1 MRSDQMRALHAPL
14 LLAMLV
20 IAFHRSLS
28 AQPLQQDPITQMSR
42 LIAEHVTQARRSDGT
57 YLASLASKEA
67 SWHAFQMSSAA
78 KGIKL
83 SASAGSFYADR
94 TEENRSALGT
104 AETQRRFSS
113 SIVALTARQPIY
125 RKKDLIAIE
134 QAAVAYQSAEATLK
148 AAEHTLF
155 GRVFMSWIEVL
166 TARDLLQLSQYALEQ
181 AGFIREEMER
191 RVQAGEVSI
200 DQLGMEISRF
210 QQRQAEVLD
219 ASARLQLSERTL
231 IELAG
236 PEAVV
241 PLGLSLESV
250 APNPLPNLTAQQ
262 IAGLVE
268 QQNQELR
275 SARYAED
282 QARLERDRM
291 LAERHPTVDLYASV
305 SRGENDTVAFI
316 RDESRIGLQLS
327 VPLYTSGGIE
337 ASVAQAEAQFRRA
350 QANAQALLV
359 KLRSQAISAMTK
371 VSISLI
377 KIDATRIH
385 VEATSLRAEGVR
397 KGFLAGANT
406 RGDIA
411 RAESEYIQAR
421 QRRVSEM
428 LEYASAWAGLVVT
441 TAQIDPIFLEGTPPA
456 IKLPVRMV
464 ASP

>member
-1 MRSDQMRALHAPL
+1 MRPDQMRALGAPL
-14 LLAMLV
+14 LLAVLV
-20 IAFHRSLS
+20 VLFHRSLS
-28 AQPLQQDPITQMSR
+28 AQPLLQDPITKMSL
-42 LIAEHVTQARRSDGT
+42 LIAEHVAQARRLDGT

-78 KGIKL
+78 KGIKV

-94 TEENRSALGT
+94 TEENRGALGT
-104 AETQRRFSS
+104 TESQRRFSS
-113 SIVALTARQPIY
+113 SIVALTARQPLY

-134 QAAVAYQSAEATLK
+134 QSAAAYQSAEEVLK
-148 AAEHTLF
+148 AAEHMLF

-181 AGFIREEMER
+181 AAVIREEMER
-191 RVQAGEVSI
+191 RVQAGEVAI
-200 DQLGMEISRF
+200 DQLGIEISRF
-210 QQRQAEVLD
+210 QQRQSEALD
-219 ASARLQLSERTL
+219 ASARLQLSERAL

-236 PEAVV
+236 PEAAV
-241 PLGLSLESV
+241 PIGLSLEAV
-250 APNPLPNLTAQQ
+250 APSPLPNLTVQQ
-262 IAGLVE
+262 VAGLVE
-268 QQNQELR
+268 QQNPELR
-275 SARYAED
+275 SARHSEE

-291 LAERHPTVDLYASV
+291 LAERTPTVDLYASV
-305 SRGENDTVAFI
+305 SRGENDTVSFI
-316 RDESRIGLQLS
+316 RDESRIGLQLNL
-327 VPLYTSGGIE
+327 PLYTSGAIE
-337 ASVAQAEAQFRRA
+337 ASVAQADAQFRRA

-359 KLRSQAISAMTK
+359 KLRNQAISSMTK
-371 VSISLI
+371 VSVSLV

-385 VEATSLRAEGVR
+385 VEATSLRAEAVR
-397 KGFLAGANT
+397 RGFLAGVKT

-411 RAESEYIQAR
+411 RAESDYIQAR
-421 QRRVSEM
+421 QRRANEM

>member
-1 MRSDQMRALHAPL
+1 
-14 LLAMLV
+14 
-20 IAFHRSLS
+20 
-28 AQPLQQDPITQMSR
+28 
-42 LIAEHVTQARRSDGT
+42 
-57 YLASLASKEA
+57 
-67 SWHAFQMSSAA
+67 
-78 KGIKL
+78 
-83 SASAGSFYADR
+83 
-94 TEENRSALGT
+94 
-104 AETQRRFSS
+104 
-113 SIVALTARQPIY
+113 
-125 RKKDLIAIE
+125 
-134 QAAVAYQSAEATLK
+134 
-148 AAEHTLF
+148 
-155 GRVFMSWIEVL
+155 
-166 TARDLLQLSQYALEQ
+166 
-181 AGFIREEMER
+181 
-191 RVQAGEVSI
+191 
-200 DQLGMEISRF
+200 
-210 QQRQAEVLD
+210 
-219 ASARLQLSERTL
+219 
-231 IELAG
+231 
-236 PEAVV
+236 
-241 PLGLSLESV
+241 
-250 APNPLPNLTAQQ
+250 
-262 IAGLVE
+262 
-268 QQNQELR
+268 
-275 SARYAED
+275 
-282 QARLERDRM
+282 M

-421 QRRVSEM
+421 QRRASEM

>member
-1 MRSDQMRALHAPL
+1 MPPDQMRALGASL
-14 LLAMLV
+14 LLAVLAIV
-20 IAFHRSLS
+20 FHRSLL
-28 AQPLQQDPITQMSR
+28 AQPLPQDSITKMSL
-42 LIAEHVTQARRSDGT
+42 LIAEHVTQARRSDGM

-78 KGIKL
+78 KGIKV

-104 AETQRRFSS
+104 IESQRRFSS
-113 SIVALTARQPIY
+113 SIAAVTARQPLY
-125 RKKDLIAIE
+125 RKKDLVAIE
-134 QAAVAYQSAEATLK
+134 QSAAAYQSAEAALK

-181 AGFIREEMER
+181 AAVIREEMER
-191 RVQAGEVSI
+191 RVQAGEVEI
-200 DQLGMEISRF
+200 DQLGIEISRF
-210 QQRQAEVLD
+210 QQRQSEVVD
-219 ASARLQLSERTL
+219 AAARLQLSERAL

-236 PEAVV
+236 PEAAV
-241 PLGLSLESV
+241 PSILSLEAV
-250 APNPLPNLTAQQ
+250 APSPLSDLTVQQ
-262 IAGLVE
+262 VAGLVE
-268 QQNQELR
+268 QQNPELR
-275 SARYAED
+275 SARYSEE

-291 LAERHPTVDLYASV
+291 LAERYPTVDLYASV
-305 SRGENDTVAFI
+305 SRGENDTVSFI
-316 RDESRIGLQLS
+316 RDESRIGLQLN
-327 VPLYTSGGIE
+327 VPLYTSGAIE
-337 ASVAQAEAQFRRA
+337 ASVAQADAQFRRA
-350 QANAQALLV
+350 QATAQALLV
-359 KLRSQAISAMTK
+359 KLRNQAISSMTK
-371 VSISLI
+371 VSVSLV

-385 VEATSLRAEGVR
+385 VEATSLRAEAVR
-397 KGFLAGANT
+397 RGFLSGMKT

-421 QRRVSEM
+421 QRRANEM

>member
-1 MRSDQMRALHAPL
+1 MRPDQLRTLSVPL
-14 LLAMLV
+14 LLATLV
-20 IAFHRSLS
+20 FLFQRSLL
-28 AQPLQQDPITQMSR
+28 AQPLPQDPITKMSL

-67 SWHAFQMSSAA
+67 SWHAFQLSSAA
-78 KGIKL
+78 KGIKV

-104 AETQRRFSS
+104 TESQRRFSS
-113 SIVALTARQPIY
+113 SIAALTARQPLY

-134 QAAVAYQSAEATLK
+134 QSAAAYQSAEAALK
-148 AAEHTLF
+148 AAEHALF

-166 TARDLLQLSQYALEQ
+166 TARDLLQLAQYALEQ
-181 AGFIREEMER
+181 ATVIREEMER

-200 DQLGMEISRF
+200 DQLGIEISRF
-210 QQRQAEVLD
+210 QQRQSEALD
-219 ASARLQLSERTL
+219 ASARLQLSERALT
-231 IELAG
+231 ELAG
-236 PEAVV
+236 PEAAV
-241 PLGLSLESV
+241 PMGLSLEAV
-250 APNPLPNLTAQQ
+250 APSPLPNLSVQQ
-262 IAGLVE
+262 VAGLVE
-268 QQNQELR
+268 QQNPELR
-275 SARYAED
+275 SARHSEE

-291 LAERHPTVDLYASV
+291 LAERTPTVDLYASV
-305 SRGENDTVAFI
+305 SRGENDTVSFI
-316 RDESRIGLQLS
+316 RDESRIGLQLN
-327 VPLYTSGGIE
+327 VPLYTSGAIE
-337 ASVAQAEAQFRRA
+337 ASVAQADAQFRRA
-350 QANAQALLV
+350 QANSQALLV
-359 KLRSQAISAMTK
+359 KLRNQAISSMTK
-371 VSISLI
+371 VSVSLV

-385 VEATSLRAEGVR
+385 VEATSLRAEAIR
-397 KGFLAGANT
+397 KGFLAGVKT

-421 QRRVSEM
+421 QRRANEM

>member
-1 MRSDQMRALHAPL
+1 MRLDQMRALGAPL
-14 LLAMLV
+14 LLAVLV
-20 IAFHRSLS
+20 FMFHRSLS
-28 AQPLQQDPITQMSR
+28 AQPLPQDPITKMSL

-67 SWHAFQMSSAA
+67 SWHAFQMSAAA
-78 KGIKL
+78 KGIKV

-94 TEENRSALGT
+94 TEENRSALGAT
-104 AETQRRFSS
+104 ESQRRFSS
-113 SIVALTARQPIY
+113 SIVALTARQPLY

-134 QAAVAYQSAEATLK
+134 QSAAAYQSAEAALK

-181 AGFIREEMER
+181 ATVIREEMER

-200 DQLGMEISRF
+200 DQLGIEISRF
-210 QQRQAEVLD
+210 QQRQSEALD
-219 ASARLQLSERTL
+219 ASARLQLSERAL

-236 PEAVV
+236 PEAAV
-241 PLGLSLESV
+241 PLGLSLEAV
-250 APNPLPNLTAQQ
+250 APSPLPDLTVQQ
-262 IAGLVE
+262 VAGLVE
-268 QQNQELR
+268 QQNPELR
-275 SARYAED
+275 SAHHSEE

-291 LAERHPTVDLYASV
+291 LAERYPTVDLYASV
-305 SRGENDTVAFI
+305 SRGENDTVSFI
-316 RDESRIGLQLS
+316 RDESRIGLQLN
-327 VPLYTSGGIE
+327 VPLYTSGAIE
-337 ASVAQAEAQFRRA
+337 ASVAQADAQFRRA
-350 QANAQALLV
+350 QANAQSLLV
-359 KLRSQAISAMTK
+359 KLRNQAISSMTK
-371 VSISLI
+371 VGVSLV

-385 VEATSLRAEGVR
+385 VEATSLRAEAVR
-397 KGFLAGANT
+397 RGFLAGVKT

-421 QRRVSEM
+421 QRRANEM

-441 TAQIDPIFLEGTPPA
+441 TAQIDPIFLEGAPPA
-456 IKLPVRMV
+456 TKLPVRMV

>member
-1 MRSDQMRALHAPL
+1 MQPDQLRTLSVPL
-14 LLAMLV
+14 LLATLV
-20 IAFHRSLS
+20 FVFQRSLL
-28 AQPLQQDPITQMSR
+28 AQPLPQDPITKMSL

-67 SWHAFQMSSAA
+67 SWHAFQLSSAA
-78 KGIKL
+78 KGIKV

-104 AETQRRFSS
+104 TESQRRFSS
-113 SIVALTARQPIY
+113 SIAALTARQPLY

-134 QAAVAYQSAEATLK
+134 QSAAAYQSAEAALK
-148 AAEHTLF
+148 AAEHALF

-166 TARDLLQLSQYALEQ
+166 TARDLLQLAQYALEQ
-181 AGFIREEMER
+181 ATVIREEMER

-200 DQLGMEISRF
+200 DQLGIEISRF
-210 QQRQAEVLD
+210 QQRQSEALD
-219 ASARLQLSERTL
+219 ASARLQLSERALT
-231 IELAG
+231 ELAG
-236 PEAVV
+236 PEAAV
-241 PLGLSLESV
+241 PMGLSLEAV
-250 APNPLPNLTAQQ
+250 APSPLPNLSVQQ
-262 IAGLVE
+262 VAGLVE
-268 QQNQELR
+268 QQNPELR
-275 SARYAED
+275 SARHSEE

-291 LAERHPTVDLYASV
+291 LAERTPTVDLYASV
-305 SRGENDTVAFI
+305 SRGENDTVSFI
-316 RDESRIGLQLS
+316 RDESRIGLQLN
-327 VPLYTSGGIE
+327 VPLYTSGAIE
-337 ASVAQAEAQFRRA
+337 ASVAQADAQFRRA
-350 QANAQALLV
+350 QANSQALLV
-359 KLRSQAISAMTK
+359 KLRNQAISSMTK
-371 VSISLI
+371 VSVSLV

-385 VEATSLRAEGVR
+385 VEATSLRAEAIR
-397 KGFLAGANT
+397 KGFLAGVKT

-421 QRRVSEM
+421 QRRANEM

>member
-1 MRSDQMRALHAPL
+1 MRPNQMRALGAPV
-14 LLAMLV
+14 LLAVLAIV
-20 IAFHRSLS
+20 FHPSLA
-28 AQPLQQDPITQMSR
+28 AQPLPQDSITKMSL

-67 SWHAFQMSSAA
+67 SWHAFQMSSAT
-78 KGIKL
+78 KGVKV

-104 AETQRRFSS
+104 TESQRRFSS
-113 SIVALTARQPIY
+113 SIVALTARQPLY

-134 QAAVAYQSAEATLK
+134 QSAAAYQSAEAALK

-181 AGFIREEMER
+181 TTVIREEMER

-200 DQLGMEISRF
+200 DQLGIEISRF
-210 QQRQAEVLD
+210 QQRQSEALD
-219 ASARLQLSERTL
+219 ASARLQLSERAL

-236 PEAVV
+236 PEAAV
-241 PLGLSLESV
+241 PIGLSLEAV
-250 APNPLPNLTAQQ
+250 APSPLPDLTVQQ
-262 IAGLVE
+262 VAGLVE
-268 QQNQELR
+268 QQNPELR
-275 SARYAED
+275 SARHSEE

-305 SRGENDTVAFI
+305 SRGENDTVSFI
-316 RDESRIGLQLS
+316 RDESRIGLQLN
-327 VPLYTSGGIE
+327 VPLYTSGAIE
-337 ASVAQAEAQFRRA
+337 ASVAQADAQFRRA

-359 KLRSQAISAMTK
+359 KLRNQAIASMTK
-371 VSISLI
+371 VSVSLF

-385 VEATSLRAEGVR
+385 VEAASLRAEAVR
-397 KGFLAGANT
+397 KGFLAGVKT

-421 QRRVSEM
+421 QRRANEM
-428 LEYASAWAGLVVT
+428 LEYASAWAELIVT

-456 IKLPVRMV
+456 IKLPVRIV

>member
-1 MRSDQMRALHAPL
+1 MRPDQLRTLSVPL
-14 LLAMLV
+14 LLATLV
-20 IAFHRSLS
+20 FVFQRSLL
-28 AQPLQQDPITQMSR
+28 AQPLPQDPITKMSL

-67 SWHAFQMSSAA
+67 SWHAFQLSSAA
-78 KGIKL
+78 KGIKV

-104 AETQRRFSS
+104 TESQRRFSS
-113 SIVALTARQPIY
+113 SIAALTARQPLY

-134 QAAVAYQSAEATLK
+134 QSAAAYQSAEAALK
-148 AAEHTLF
+148 AAEHALF
-155 GRVFMSWIEVL
+155 GRVFISWIEVL
-166 TARDLLQLSQYALEQ
+166 TARDLLQLAQYALEQ
-181 AGFIREEMER
+181 ATVIREEMER

-200 DQLGMEISRF
+200 DQLGIEISRF
-210 QQRQAEVLD
+210 QQRQSEALD
-219 ASARLQLSERTL
+219 ASARLQLSERAL

-236 PEAVV
+236 PEAAV
-241 PLGLSLESV
+241 PMGLSLEAV
-250 APNPLPNLTAQQ
+250 APSPLPNLSVQQ
-262 IAGLVE
+262 VAGLVE
-268 QQNQELR
+268 QQNPELR
-275 SARYAED
+275 SARHSEE

-291 LAERHPTVDLYASV
+291 LAERTPTVDLYASV
-305 SRGENDTVAFI
+305 SRGENDTVSFI
-316 RDESRIGLQLS
+316 RDESRIGLQLN
-327 VPLYTSGGIE
+327 VPLYTSGAIE
-337 ASVAQAEAQFRRA
+337 ASVAQADAQFRRA
-350 QANAQALLV
+350 QANSQALLV
-359 KLRSQAISAMTK
+359 KLRNQAISSMTK
-371 VSISLI
+371 VSVSLV

-385 VEATSLRAEGVR
+385 VEATSLRAEAIR
-397 KGFLAGANT
+397 KGFLAGVKT

-421 QRRVSEM
+421 QRRANEM

>member
-1 MRSDQMRALHAPL
+1 MR
-14 LLAMLV
+14 
-20 IAFHRSLS
+20 RSLDRAPGAIVLFAVQMIMVNTPS
-28 AQPLQQDPITQMSR
+28 FAQPLQQDPITKMST
-42 LIAEHVTQARRSDGT
+42 LIAQHVNQARRSDGT
-57 YLASLASKEA
+57 YLASVASKEA
-67 SWHAFQMSSAA
+67 SWHAFQLSSAA
-78 KGIKL
+78 RGIKV

-104 AETQRRFSS
+104 TETQRRFSS

-134 QAAVAYQSAEATLK
+134 QAAAAYQGAEATLR
-148 AAEHTLF
+148 AAEHALF
-155 GRVFMSWIEVL
+155 GRVFSSWIEVL

-181 AGFIREEMER
+181 AGVIREEMER
-191 RVQAGEVSI
+191 RVQAGDVPI
-200 DQLGMEISRF
+200 DQLGIEISRF
-210 QQRQAEVLD
+210 QQRQSEMLD

-231 IELAG
+231 TELAG

-241 PLGLSLESV
+241 PIGLSLESV

-268 QQNQELR
+268 QQNPELR
-275 SARYAED
+275 SARHAED

-291 LAERHPTVDLYASV
+291 LAERYPTVDLYASV
-305 SRGENDTVAFI
+305 SRGENDTVTFV
-316 RDESRIGLQLS
+316 RDESRIGLQLN

-359 KLRSQAISAMTK
+359 KLRSQAIAAMTK
-371 VSISLI
+371 VSVSLV
-377 KIDATRIH
+377 KIDATRVH
-385 VEATSLRAEGVR
+385 VEATGLRAEAVR
-397 KGFLAGANT
+397 KGFLAGIKT

-421 QRRVSEM
+421 QRRANEM
-428 LEYASAWAGLVVT
+428 LEYASAWAELVVIA
-441 TAQIDPIFLEGTPPA
+441 AQIDPIFLEGSPPA
-456 IKLPVRMV
+456 VKLPVRMV

>member
-1 MRSDQMRALHAPL
+1 MRPDHLRTLSVPL
-14 LLAMLV
+14 LLATLV
-20 IAFHRSLS
+20 FVFQRSLL
-28 AQPLQQDPITQMSR
+28 AQPLPQDPITKMSL

-67 SWHAFQMSSAA
+67 SWHAFQLSSAA
-78 KGIKL
+78 KGIKV

-104 AETQRRFSS
+104 TESQRRFSS
-113 SIVALTARQPIY
+113 SIAALTARQPLY

-134 QAAVAYQSAEATLK
+134 QSAAAYQSAEAALK
-148 AAEHTLF
+148 AAEHALF

-166 TARDLLQLSQYALEQ
+166 TARDLLQLAQYALEQ
-181 AGFIREEMER
+181 ATVIREEMER

-200 DQLGMEISRF
+200 DQLGIEISRF
-210 QQRQAEVLD
+210 QQRQSEALD
-219 ASARLQLSERTL
+219 ASARLQLSERAL

-236 PEAVV
+236 PEAAV
-241 PLGLSLESV
+241 PMGLSLEAV
-250 APNPLPNLTAQQ
+250 APSPLPNLSVQQ
-262 IAGLVE
+262 VAGLVE
-268 QQNQELR
+268 QQNPELR
-275 SARYAED
+275 SARHSEE

-291 LAERHPTVDLYASV
+291 LAERTPTVDLYASV
-305 SRGENDTVAFI
+305 SRGENDTVSFI
-316 RDESRIGLQLS
+316 RDESRIGLQLN
-327 VPLYTSGGIE
+327 VPLYTSGAIE
-337 ASVAQAEAQFRRA
+337 ASVAQADAQFRRA
-350 QANAQALLV
+350 QANSQALLV
-359 KLRSQAISAMTK
+359 KLRNQAISSMTK
-371 VSISLI
+371 VSVSLV

-385 VEATSLRAEGVR
+385 VEATSLRAEAIR
-397 KGFLAGANT
+397 KGFLAGVKT

-421 QRRVSEM
+421 QRRANEM

-456 IKLPVRMV
+456 IKMPVRMV

>member
-1 MRSDQMRALHAPL
+1 MRPDHLRTLSVPL
-14 LLAMLV
+14 LLATLV
-20 IAFHRSLS
+20 FVFQRSLL
-28 AQPLQQDPITQMSR
+28 AQPLPQDPITKMSL

-67 SWHAFQMSSAA
+67 SWHAFQLSSAA
-78 KGIKL
+78 KGIKV

-104 AETQRRFSS
+104 TESQRRFSS
-113 SIVALTARQPIY
+113 SIAALTARQPLY

-134 QAAVAYQSAEATLK
+134 QSAAAYQSAEAALK
-148 AAEHTLF
+148 AAEHALF

-166 TARDLLQLSQYALEQ
+166 TARDLLQLAQYALEQ
-181 AGFIREEMER
+181 ATVIREEMER

-200 DQLGMEISRF
+200 DQLGIEISRF
-210 QQRQAEVLD
+210 QQRQSEALD
-219 ASARLQLSERTL
+219 ASARLQLSERAL

-236 PEAVV
+236 PEAAV
-241 PLGLSLESV
+241 PMGLSLEAV
-250 APNPLPNLTAQQ
+250 APSPLPNLSVQQ
-262 IAGLVE
+262 VAGLVE
-268 QQNQELR
+268 QQNPELR
-275 SARYAED
+275 SARHSEE

-291 LAERHPTVDLYASV
+291 LAERTPTVDLYASV
-305 SRGENDTVAFI
+305 SRGENDTVSFI
-316 RDESRIGLQLS
+316 RDESRIGLQLN
-327 VPLYTSGGIE
+327 VPLHTSGAIE
-337 ASVAQAEAQFRRA
+337 ASVAQADAQFRRA
-350 QANAQALLV
+350 QANSQALLV
-359 KLRSQAISAMTK
+359 KLRNQAISSMTK
-371 VSISLI
+371 VSVSLV

-385 VEATSLRAEGVR
+385 VEATSLRAEAIR
-397 KGFLAGANT
+397 KGFLAGVKT

-421 QRRVSEM
+421 QRRANEM

-456 IKLPVRMV
+456 IKMPVRMV